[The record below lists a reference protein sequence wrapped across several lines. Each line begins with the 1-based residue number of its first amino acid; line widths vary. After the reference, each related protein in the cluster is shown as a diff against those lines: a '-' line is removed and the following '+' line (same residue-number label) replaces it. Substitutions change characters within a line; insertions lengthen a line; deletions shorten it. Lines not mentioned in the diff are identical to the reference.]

1 MRAVIGDAPE
11 PNARRATVKQGPVAH
26 EVQIPDPPQAQRS
39 TRGFIGA
46 PAGNTPPAASS
57 GSQTVRS
64 NVPLPTGEEETV
76 MDRLARDA
84 LANQR
89 QQAARAVQEAFGAS
103 PRGHYE
109 QLKHQPLQ
117 LKYTDEW
124 HQQSQQTEQGDVPAT
139 NNTRTNVHLQVTKGE
154 VEGLVSSLNN
164 RPMGSPTADSPLLR
178 PADTSPVPNPKT
190 PNVPH
195 SMPTLGDSARE
206 ERSVPQTP
214 VQQTPVQSAQ
224 AQLDSAQP
232 TTPARPSPDRA
243 AYVLQYT
250 TKNKVKSKIAEA
262 IRDLEE
268 DRQKRV
274 AQHATQ
280 EHSTT
285 PQPQRTRTYRHSV
298 HDNLKKRAQVL
309 NNTLL
314 GQNSPATPQRGGAMP
329 VAPLVA
335 AANVRT
341 QTPVPP
347 AQTPATST
355 NLGVEPA
362 APMSSITR
370 RPKPTFTRRPP
381 TARRTSAP
389 TTPDAD
395 AAVDPQTPVAPRVAT
410 PQADSSKPTSPAA
423 AVTPAPSS
431 PAKNP
436 VISSESP
443 RNKGKNK
450 QGRRKQ
456 QQQKGGKK
464 KGGKKKDLTT
474 PGTGF
479 SIIEPTFQP
488 RK

>member
-1 MRAVIGDAPE
+1 
-11 PNARRATVKQGPVAH
+11 
-26 EVQIPDPPQAQRS
+26 
-39 TRGFIGA
+39 
-46 PAGNTPPAASS
+46 
-57 GSQTVRS
+57 
-64 NVPLPTGEEETV
+64 

-84 LANQR
+84 LANLR
-89 QQAARAVQEAFGAS
+89 QQVERAVRAARDAS
-103 PRGHYE
+103 PQGRYD

-124 HQQSQQTEQGDVPAT
+124 HQQRQQTEQGDVPTT
-139 NNTRTNVHLQVTKGE
+139 NNTRTNVHLRITKGE
-154 VEGLVSSLNN
+154 VEGPVSSLNN

-178 PADTSPVPNPKT
+178 PADTSSVPIPKT
-190 PNVPH
+190 PSVPH

-232 TTPARPSPDRA
+232 TTPARPSPARA
-243 AYVLQYT
+243 AYVSQYT
-250 TKNKVKSKIAEA
+250 TTQDVQPKIAKA
-262 IRDLEE
+262 IRRLEK
-268 DRQKRV
+268 DRRKRE

-280 EHSTT
+280 EHSAT
-285 PQPQRTRTYRHSV
+285 PQPQRTPTYRHPV
-298 HDNLKKRAQVL
+298 HVDLKNSAQVL

-314 GQNSPATPQRGGAMP
+314 GQNSPVT
-329 VAPLVA
+329 
-335 AANVRT
+335 
-341 QTPVPP
+341 P

-355 NLGVEPA
+355 TLEVEPA
-362 APMSSITR
+362 ASPDKTR
-370 RPKPTFTRRPP
+370 PLIGRLGGTRPKGQLGRRPP
-381 TARRTSAP
+381 TARHASAP

-436 VISSESP
+436 VVSSESP

-450 QGRRKQ
+450 QRQRKQ
-456 QQQKGGKK
+456 QQQKGRKT
-464 KGGKKKDLTT
+464 KDLTT

-479 SIIEPTFQP
+479 SIIEPTFQHQ
-488 RK
+488 KQGDQ